1 MVIPLQDVSQFNC
14 RSSQQQA
21 NSNSSPA
28 PFLKDSFIFLAWYR
42 IALLNG
48 RRKSGGRCC
57 DQINS
62 FLAELELWKPIR
74 EALEKIIG
82 EPQNVKTHH
91 LD

>member
-1 MVIPLQDVSQFNC
+1 MIPLQFVSQFNC

-21 NSNSSPA
+21 NSNLSPA
-28 PFLKDSFIFLAWYR
+28 PFSKNPFVFLDRSR

-48 RRKSGGRCC
+48 RRRSGGRCC

-62 FLAELELWKPIR
+62 FPAELELWKPIR
-74 EALEKIIG
+74 EALEEIIG